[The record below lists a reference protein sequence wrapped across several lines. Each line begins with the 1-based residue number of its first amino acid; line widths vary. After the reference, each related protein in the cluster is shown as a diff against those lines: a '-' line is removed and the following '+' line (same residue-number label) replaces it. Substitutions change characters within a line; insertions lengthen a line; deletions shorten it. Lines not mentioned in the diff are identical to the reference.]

1 MTKHPFSPNG
11 YTHVVLDTCVLL
23 PSRLSDV
30 LFDLM
35 SEKLYFLH
43 WTKDVEQEFLRNWP
57 SVHVTR
63 PLAGPRRLASFQRA
77 TRHGHI
83 IAGHHKTLYTSRVP
97 ARVDQ
102 NDKHLIAAALVMLD
116 SCRADQSPCHHKVFV
131 DSDNTKHLA
140 VKETAQLGV
149 NVCTAGHFLNKLF
162 NLEPNRCLRAVERSR
177 TDLKNP
183 SYTKQQFA
191 ATLRIHKA
199 DALADGIKLN

>member
-1 MTKHPFSPNG
+1 MRLTSFATFRRLVRPYARKALFFAM
-11 YTHVVLDTCVLL
+11 DTG
-23 PSRLSDV
+23 
-30 LFDLM
+30 
-35 SEKLYFLH
+35 
-43 WTKDVEQEFLRNWP
+43 VEQEFLRNWP

-131 DSDNTKHLA
+131 VSDNTKHLA

-149 NVCTAGHFLNKLF
+149 KVYTAGHFLNKLF
-162 NLEPNRCLRAVERSR
+162 
-177 TDLKNP
+177 
-183 SYTKQQFA
+183 
-191 ATLRIHKA
+191 
-199 DALADGIKLN
+199 

>member
-11 YTHVVLDTCVLL
+11 YTYVVLDTCVLL

-35 SEKLYFLH
+35 HEKLYFLQ
-43 WTKDVEQEFLRNWP
+43 WTQDVEQEFLRNWP

-63 PLAGPRRLASFQRA
+63 PLAGPRRLAAFQRA
-77 TRHGHI
+77 TRYGHLI
-83 IAGHHKTLYTSRVP
+83 TGHHKTSYTSRVP
-97 ARVDQ
+97 ARVHH

-116 SCRADQSPCHHKVFV
+116 SCHAEQSRYHHKVFV
-131 DSDNTKHLA
+131 VSDNTKHLA

-149 NVCTAGHFLNKLF
+149 NVYTAGHFLNQLF
-162 NLEPNRCLRAVERSR
+162 NLAPTRCLRAIERSR

-191 ATLRIHKA
+191 TTLRIHKA

>member
-11 YTHVVLDTCVLL
+11 YTYVVLDTCVLL

-35 SEKLYFLH
+35 REKLYFLQ
-43 WTKDVEQEFLRNWP
+43 WTQDVEQEFLRNWP

-116 SCRADQSPCHHKVFV
+116 SCRTDQSPCHHKVFV
-131 DSDNTKHLA
+131 VSDNTKHLA

-149 NVCTAGHFLNKLF
+149 NVYTAGHFLNKLF

-191 ATLRIHKA
+191 AALRIHKA
-199 DALADGIKLN
+199 DALADGIQLN